1 MENVP
6 KCPLNLSTKTNCQ
19 YKKKIMF
26 ILLNKISLFI
36 QFNLYNMHAYFQAEY
51 AFFFQGFCAELFL
64 ALESIECVVI
74 PQNIAILAQ

>member
-51 AFFFQGFCAELFL
+51 AFFPG
-64 ALESIECVVI
+64 
-74 PQNIAILAQ
+74 ILCWAVFSFRVDRMCGDSTEYCN